1 MTPTALLLALLT
13 ATAAHAQPAPKPT
26 AAAPSAASA
35 APSATSAAPS
45 ATPAAPS
52 AAPSAAAGSTAPRR
66 EDPQAART
74 LFRQLDRNGDGYLSA
89 EELWRPR
96 EREDNWAA
104 VDRNRDGRIS
114 EDEFTVLR
122 RP

>member
-1 MTPTALLLALLT
+1 MTPAALLLALLT
-13 ATAAHAQPAPKPT
+13 ATTAYAQPAPKAA
-26 AAAPSAASA
+26 AAAPSAA
-35 APSATSAAPS
+35 PS
-45 ATPAAPS
+45 
-52 AAPSAAAGSTAPRR
+52 APSAAAGSTAPPR
-66 EDPQAART
+66 EDPQAAQT
-74 LFRQLDRNGDGYLSA
+74 LFRQLDRNRDGYLSR

-122 RP
+122 PPR

>member
-26 AAAPSAASA
+26 A
-35 APSATSAAPS
+35 
-45 ATPAAPS
+45 AAPS